1 MNLDYLSQSVANV
14 ERDLGVMLLTSEDC
28 KQDVIE
34 YPYMHG
40 DDVRYVSHVVSYI
53 NAEAYGFI
61 FNHPNGATIRGRFET
76 PVTVCTAVMNKYGC
90 ETSFYNNMQNVAKAL
105 LEKLGNIA
113 ELDDIKAIAG
123 A

>member
-1 MNLDYLSQSVANV
+1 MNLDYLSQSVANI

-28 KQDVIE
+28 VKDVIE
-34 YPYMHG
+34 YPYMY
-40 DDVRYVSHVVSYI
+40 DDEVHYTLQPVSRIRADAH
-53 NAEAYGFI
+53 GFI
-61 FNHPNGATIRGRFET
+61 FNHPNGATIEGQFKRH
-76 PVTVCTAVMNKYGC
+76 VVVCGAVLDAYGD
-90 ETSFYNNMQNVAKAL
+90 EKDFHNNMQEVAKAL